1 MKNRVVVF
9 SVKRYLKPII
19 LIAFIAVVSVI
30 ALGGFLSNSES
41 DEEQSNYCVLSV
53 NCYNAYENA
62 AEGKKDI
69 IPKDG
74 IIYPEQRVKFDAGES
89 VFDVLLR
96 EMKNN
101 KIHIDFSKT
110 AGFDTVYVKGIGN
123 LYDGDCG
130 EMSGWMYKVNGEFAD
145 RGCDKY
151 TVSSGDKIEFMY
163 SCDFTAEMQ

>member
-1 MKNRVVVF
+1 M
-9 SVKRYLKPII
+9 KRYLKPII
-19 LIAFIAVVSVI
+19 LIALIAVACVF
-30 ALGGFLSNSES
+30 ALGGLFGNLGS
-41 DEEQSNYCVLSV
+41 DEEESDYCVLSV
-53 NCYNAYENA
+53 NCYNAHENA
-62 AEGKKDI
+62 AEEKKDI

-74 IIYPEQRVKFDAGES
+74 IIYPEQRVKFNAGES

-110 AGFDTVYVKGIGN
+110 PGYDTVYVKGIGN

-151 TVSSGDKIEFMY
+151 TVSSGDKIEFIY
-163 SCDFTAEMQ
+163 TCDFTAEIK